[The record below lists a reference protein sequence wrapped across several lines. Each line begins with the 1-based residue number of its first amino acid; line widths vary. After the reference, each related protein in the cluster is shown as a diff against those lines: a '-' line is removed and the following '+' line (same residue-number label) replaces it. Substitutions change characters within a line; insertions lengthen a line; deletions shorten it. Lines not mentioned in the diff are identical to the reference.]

1 MTPSPASTH
10 KLYFLMQRVAHVL
23 KTRADAELA
32 SAANLST
39 AQAAVLAVI
48 ADREPVAQSEV
59 ARDLQ
64 QNDSAMTAMV
74 RRLDKLGYVERSR
87 APDDARAWAL
97 SVSRKG
103 HDAIAASRPAFGQV
117 NDLLDR
123 HMSAE
128 QAEDLAQSLTAILE
142 DADQA

>member
-10 KLYFLMQRVAHVL
+10 KLYFLIQRVAHVL

-74 RRLDKLGYVERSR
+74 RRLNKLGYVERSR

-103 HDAIAASRPAFGQV
+103 HEAIAASRPAFGQV
-117 NDLLDR
+117 NELLDR
-123 HMSAE
+123 HISAE
-128 QAEDLAQSLTAILE
+128 QAEGLAQSLTELLQN
-142 DADQA
+142 ADRE